1 MFVKD
6 IPNVLDL
13 TLKAREKGQ
22 LFIPMFA
29 GDAGIGKSFSCQQ
42 WVLKQR
48 ETDPSFGFVDLRIA
62 QLEAPDLVGL
72 PKLDKDVNGV
82 LRTQYAI
89 PNILPTSGRGLLLL
103 EEPNRGK
110 SDIMNALM
118 QLLTDRKIHE
128 YTLPEGWIIAACINP
143 EGHYDVA
150 NMDPA
155 LKNRFVDYYV
165 EFDKPSFV
173 NYIEENKWHPALVSF
188 IKNQF
193 VYISLDEIKPDQKYI
208 SPRTLEQM
216 NAALISGIDENETM
230 HLITAT
236 AILGKNVGT
245 AFHAYLFD
253 DSPVTYKEV
262 KRDFAKAME
271 KLKKHAEKS
280 NYRSDLISSF
290 VDEIIANVDD
300 LSYDKKVEILKV
312 LPQDQAAT
320 LLSGMTMTIKTKE
333 DHQKIKEFLQNILKE
348 SDELREVV
356 RSAKYRQI
364 NG

>member
-13 TLKAREKGQ
+13 TLKARENGQ

-48 ETDPSFGFVDLRIA
+48 ESDPSFGFVDLRIA

-72 PKLDKDVNGV
+72 PKLEKDESGI

-89 PNILPTSGRGLLLL
+89 PNILPTSGRGILLL

-118 QLLTDRKIHE
+118 QLLTDGKIHE
-128 YTLPEGWIIAACINP
+128 YSLPEGWIIAACINP
-143 EGHYDVA
+143 EGRYDVA

-173 NYIEENKWHPALVSF
+173 NYIEENKWHPALISF

-193 VYISLDEIKPDQKYI
+193 VYVSLDEVQPDQKYI
-208 SPRTLEQM
+208 SPRTLAQM
-216 NAALISGIDENETM
+216 NSALLAGVDDNETM
-230 HLITAT
+230 HMITAT
-236 AILGKNVGT
+236 AVLGKKVGT

-262 KRDFAKAME
+262 KKNFKAAMD
-271 KLKKHAEKS
+271 KLKKHADKA

-290 VDEIIANVDD
+290 VDEVIPNADD
-300 LSYDKKVEILKV
+300 LSYDKMVEILKT

-320 LLSGMTMTIKTKE
+320 LLSGLTMNIKSQE
-333 DHQKIKEFLQNILKE
+333 DHDKVKTFLSNILKE
-348 SDELREVV
+348 SNELKEVV

-364 NG
+364 NR